1 MVYVVET
8 SHVFV
13 YLYHNGVSKSLA
25 YHNRLIVCI
34 LVRVSSLWRKQC
46 GVPCWSLVFA
56 DSVSTVIFCDIS
68 IIVCIFRIFMQ
79 TGSSH

>member
-25 YHNRLIVCI
+25 YHNRLIV
-34 LVRVSSLWRKQC
+34 RVSSLWRKQC
-46 GVPCWSLVFA
+46 GTPG
-56 DSVSTVIFCDIS
+56 VS
-68 IIVCIFRIFMQ
+68 
-79 TGSSH
+79 